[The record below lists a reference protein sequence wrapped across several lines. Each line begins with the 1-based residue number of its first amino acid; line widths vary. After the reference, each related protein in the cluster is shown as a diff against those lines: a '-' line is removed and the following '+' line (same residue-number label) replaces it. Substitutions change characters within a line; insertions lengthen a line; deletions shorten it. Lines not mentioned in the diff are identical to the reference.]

1 MTTAQT
7 RESRSVRL
15 SQDEWDL
22 AEAIS
27 LLNHEGGAGAGL
39 RRALDLAE
47 NYYTELDGGVR
58 LDAIRAELVAKR
70 TAGGER

>member
-27 LLNHEGGAGAGL
+27 LLQLGGGAGHGL
-39 RRALDLAE
+39 RTALRWAE
-47 NYYTELDGGVR
+47 RQIRTGGR
-58 LDAIRAELVAKR
+58 RAELDELLAAVKAR
-70 TAGGER
+70 REGGER